1 MIAINGTDVYD
12 DPKIVEQAVHDA
24 IDAGYRH
31 FDCAYIYQN
40 EKEIGKVLCE
50 KIAKGIVK
58 REDLFI
64 TTKLWNTFHKRD
76 NVVPACRRSVKNF
89 GLGYVDL
96 YLIHWPISYAMS
108 SRCLMDMMLS
118 GQHHAMLS
126 YCRQCKR

>member
-1 MIAINGTDVYD
+1 
-12 DPKIVEQAVHDA
+12 VHYA

-40 EKEIGKVLCE
+40 EKEIGKVLRE

-64 TTKLWNTFHKRD
+64 TTKVFASPYLNSDILIKSIVFVQLWNTFHKRD
-76 NVVPACRRSVKNF
+76 NVVPACRRSVENF

-96 YLIHWPISYAMS
+96 YLIHWPISYAVN
-108 SRCLMDMMLS
+108 
-118 GQHHAMLS
+118 
-126 YCRQCKR
+126 